1 MILFVNT
8 IWKKAYLWLF
18 DNKKNLLSETF
29 FEIKW
34 NESSLLLPKLEE
46 FLEKNNVDYFQIE
59 NFVLVNWPGSF
70 TWVRT
75 AVLTI
80 NTINFIT
87 KKNITPLSYFDL
99 FKSFPIIKSSS
110 KRDSFFQKD
119 KNSLIEIIENEK
131 ILEYLKEKNISK
143 INWDWSLE
151 NIEILEKIDYYDII
165 KKIELKQNKKVE
177 ALYIKKPNIC

>member
-119 KNSLIEIIENEK
+119 NKRVSRRKKYFKNKLRCRNR
-131 ILEYLKEKNISK
+131 KNRNSWK
-143 INWDWSLE
+143 YWLLW
-151 NIEILEKIDYYDII
+151 Y
-165 KKIELKQNKKVE
+165 NKK
-177 ALYIKKPNIC
+177 YRIQRF

>member
-1 MILFVNT
+1 MILFVNI

-87 KKNITPLSYFDL
+87 KKNITHL
-99 FKSFPIIKSSS
+99 
-110 KRDSFFQKD
+110 
-119 KNSLIEIIENEK
+119 
-131 ILEYLKEKNISK
+131 
-143 INWDWSLE
+143 
-151 NIEILEKIDYYDII
+151 
-165 KKIELKQNKKVE
+165 
-177 ALYIKKPNIC
+177 